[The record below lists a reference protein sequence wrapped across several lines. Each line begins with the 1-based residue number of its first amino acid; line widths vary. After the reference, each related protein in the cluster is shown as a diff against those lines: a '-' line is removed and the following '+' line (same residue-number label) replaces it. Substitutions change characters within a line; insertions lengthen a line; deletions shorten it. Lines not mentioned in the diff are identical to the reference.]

1 MRSILRISPEQLR
14 IAFFSEIFVPKI
26 DGIVRVTCILLDQ
39 LQRVG
44 AQAIMFA
51 PGKHPESY
59 AGFPVVSIPGLP
71 FPIYPEVKM
80 GLPGR
85 RSYQKLAGFNPTL
98 VHAINPFFAGV
109 QGMRFAH
116 RLNKPVVASFQ
127 THAMAMA
134 DFYGLGFLKGPL
146 WRFHRF
152 LYNRADYRVAP
163 SKTVIDELHEHGFRP
178 VHHWKRGV
186 DIEAFS
192 PQFANPEIRRKL
204 SNDQPD
210 KVLLLS
216 VGRLAPEK
224 QVERLVPVLDA
235 VPNTHL
241 VIVGDGPHRAA
252 LERAFAGRSVTFT
265 GYKRGR
271 ELSEVYASCD
281 IFTFP
286 SAKIETF
293 GLVALEAM
301 AAGLA
306 TVSSRVGGVP
316 ELVDQGRNGF
326 MFDPGDTQKM
336 IEYVRVLAEDTTK
349 RRAMGQSARETA
361 RKLSWQSVMD
371 DLIQQYCEV
380 AATYPNPRVAAQRN
394 TPIPEKS
401 C

>member
-1 MRSILRISPEQLR
+1 MRISPEQLR
-14 IAFFSEIFVPKI
+14 IAFFSDVFIPKI
-26 DGIVRVTCILLDQ
+26 DGIVRVTCLLLDH

-44 AQAIMFA
+44 AQAIIFV

-59 AGFPVVSIPGLP
+59 AGFPVISIPGLP
-71 FPIYPEVKM
+71 FPIYPELTM
-80 GLPGR
+80 GVPGPRAYR
-85 RSYQKLAGFNPTL
+85 RLAEFNPTL
-98 VHAINPFFAGV
+98 VHALNPFLAGV
-109 QGMRFAH
+109 QGMRFA
-116 RLNKPVVASFQ
+116 RQLGKPVVASFQ

-134 DFYGLGFLKGPL
+134 DFYGLGALKRPL
-146 WRFHRF
+146 WAFHRYI
-152 LYNRADYRVAP
+152 YNRADHRVAP
-163 SKTVIDELHEHGFRP
+163 SKTIINELHEHGFRP

-192 PQFANPEIRRKL
+192 PVYADPEIRRKL
-204 SNDQPD
+204 SNNQPE

-241 VIVGDGPHRAA
+241 VIVGDGPYRPA

-326 MFDPGDTQKM
+326 MFDPGDIRQM
-336 IEYVRVLAEDTTK
+336 IEYVRILVEDPVK
-349 RRAMGQSARETA
+349 RQAMGQAARQTA
-361 RKLSWQSVMD
+361 CQLSWQVVMD
-371 DLIQQYCEV
+371 DLVQQYCDV
-380 AATYPNPRVAAQRN
+380 AATYQGLPANPQRGLPV
-394 TPIPEKS
+394 TES
-401 C
+401 G

>member
-1 MRSILRISPEQLR
+1 LRISPEQLR

-26 DGIVRVTCILLDQ
+26 DGIVRVTCLLLDH

-44 AQAIMFA
+44 AQAILFA

-71 FPIYPEVKM
+71 FPIYPEVTM

-85 RSYQKLAGFNPTL
+85 RAYQRLADFNPTL
-98 VHAINPFFAGV
+98 VHALNPFFAGV

-116 RLNKPVVASFQ
+116 RLNRPVVASFQ

-134 DFYGLGFLKGPL
+134 DFYGLGFLKRPL
-146 WRFHRF
+146 WAFHRYI
-152 LYNRADYRVAP
+152 YNRADYRVAP
-163 SKTVIDELHEHGFRP
+163 SKTIINELHEHRFRP

-192 PQFANPEIRRKL
+192 PAFANSEIRNKL
-204 SNDQPD
+204 SNGQPD

-224 QVERLVPVLDA
+224 QVERLVPVLDD

-241 VIVGDGPHRAA
+241 VVVGDGPHRPA
-252 LERAFAGRSVTFT
+252 LERAFAGRAVTFT

-271 ELSEVYASCD
+271 ELSEIYASCD

-316 ELVDQGRNGF
+316 ELVEQGQNGF
-326 MFDPGDTQKM
+326 MFDPGDTRQM
-336 IEYVRVLAEDTTK
+336 IEYVRLLVEDSAK
-349 RRAMGQSARETA
+349 RRAMGQAAHETA
-361 RKLSWQSVMD
+361 RQLSWEAVMD
-371 DLIQQYCEV
+371 DMVQQYCEV
-380 AATYPNPRVAAQRN
+380 ATAYHAPRVNPQRG
-394 TPIPEKS
+394 TPIPENG
-401 C
+401 

>member
-1 MRSILRISPEQLR
+1 MRISPEQLR

-26 DGIVRVTCILLDQ
+26 DGIVRVTCILLDR
-39 LQRVG
+39 LQQVG

-51 PGKHPESY
+51 PGKHPETY

-71 FPIYPEVKM
+71 FPIYPELTM

-85 RSYQKLAGFNPTL
+85 RAFRLFSDFNPNL

-116 RLNKPVVASFQ
+116 RLNKPVLASFQ

-152 LYNRADYRVAP
+152 IYNHADYRVAP
-163 SKTVIDELHEHGFRP
+163 SKAVIEELHEHGFQT

-192 PQFANPEIRRKL
+192 PAFANADIRRQL
-204 SNDQPD
+204 SKDQPD

-271 ELSEVYASCD
+271 DLSEVYASCD

-301 AAGLA
+301 SAGLA

-316 ELVDQGRNGF
+316 ELVEQGRNGF
-326 MFDPGDTQKM
+326 MFEPGDTRQM
-336 IEYVRVLAEDTTK
+336 IEYVRALVDDPAK
-349 RRAMGQSARETA
+349 RRAMGQAARETA
-361 RKLSWQSVMD
+361 CKLSWQVVMD

-380 AATYPNPRVAAQRN
+380 AATYRSPRVAVQRN
-394 TPIPEKS
+394 TPVPEEGG
-401 C
+401 